1 MQSLYSGLLGPHE
14 TMALALA
21 FTVAIVWWFVS
32 AFRNWYRLSHVPGP
46 FLASISSLWMVKKVL
61 SGTVAEALLGLQQHG
76 RLVRV
81 GPNYL
86 LTDDPDTLRQIASAR
101 SEYNRDEWWE
111 SLSLT
116 PGHSNLATILE
127 IGPHDKVKAKM
138 SAAYGGRDNMDME
151 RRVEAKIMHMKDV
164 IRQRYVCEGD
174 QAKSVDLARLSYY
187 FTLDIITDLAYG
199 ESFGFLDA
207 EGDLYNYTKSLD
219 QLLNVTGVVSELPT
233 MRKIVNFPAVNYFLR
248 PNFSDKSGLG
258 RLMGIARDIIE
269 KRYESGEVNHGDM
282 LGSFMRHGIE
292 KGPAIDEVP
301 LQLIA
306 GAETSSTVIRS
317 TMCFLMT
324 TPRVYQKLK
333 SHINEAIQAGVAS
346 SPITVEEA
354 KKLPYLQAVLSE
366 GIRMRPP
373 APYGHY
379 KVVPPGGDTLNG
391 LFIPEGTAVGHNSF
405 SMMRRKE
412 IFGEDVGIFRPE
424 RWLECSDAQRQQM
437 DRTVDIHFG
446 GGRWM
451 CAGKLV
457 AYTELYKI
465 YFELLREFDFQLV
478 NTSMPYKEDSFVLWR
493 QRDMHVRISKATWGN

>member
-1 MQSLYSGLLGPHE
+1 MESLHSLAGLLGPRG
-14 TMALALA
+14 TTLFGVV
-21 FTVAIVWWFVS
+21 FTIAIVWWSVS
-32 AFRNWYRLSHVPGP
+32 AFRSWYRLSHVPGP
-46 FLASISSLWMVKKVL
+46 LLASTSSLWMVKNAIKGRIAPAML
-61 SGTVAEALLGLQQHG
+61 SLQQYG

-81 GPNYL
+81 APNYI

-101 SEYNRDEWWE
+101 SEYYRDEWWE
-111 SLSLT
+111 GLKIT
-116 PGHSNLATILE
+116 PGQPNLGTILE

-138 SAAYGGRDNMDME
+138 SAGYAGRDNMDME
-151 RRVEAKIMHMKDV
+151 SRVDARIMHLKDV
-164 IRQRYVCEGD
+164 IRRRYVCEGD
-174 QAKSVDLARLSYY
+174 QVKSVDLARLSYY
-187 FTLDIITDLAYG
+187 FTLDVITDLSYG
-199 ESFGFLDA
+199 EAFGFLDA
-207 EGDLYNYTKSLD
+207 EGDLYHYTRSLD
-219 QLLNVTGVVSELPT
+219 QLLKIVGVVSELPAL
-233 MRKIVNFPAVNYFLR
+233 RKIANSSVVSFFLR
-248 PNFSDKSGLG
+248 PKLSDKAGLG

-269 KRYESGEVNHGDM
+269 KRFESGEVNNGDM
-282 LGSFMRHGIE
+282 LGSFMRHGIQ
-292 KGPAIDEVP
+292 KGPAIAETT

-317 TMCFLMT
+317 TMGLLMT

-333 SHINEAIQAGVAS
+333 VLINETIQAGEAS

-354 KKLPYLQAVLSE
+354 KKLPYLQAILSE

-412 IFGEDVGIFRPE
+412 IFGEDVEIFRPE
-424 RWLECSDAQRQQM
+424 RWLECGDAQRQQM
-437 DRTVDIHFG
+437 DRTIDIHFG

-478 NTSMPYKEDSFVLWR
+478 NPSMPYREDSFVLWR
-493 QRDMHVRISKATWGN
+493 QRDMHVRVSKATW